1 MSETYEGVGTIIKV
15 YGNNNFTV
23 SVQSEEEE
31 EETREVLC
39 YMSGKMCRHRIKVI
53 PGDEV
58 MVKIPPPFDRGV
70 ITFRGRKDTS
80 PPTEAKKKKAR
91 QKGRGRGRRR

>member
-23 SVQSEEEE
+23 EVQSEEEI
-31 EETREVLC
+31 REVLC

-70 ITFRGRKDTS
+70 ITFRGRKDAQ
-80 PPTEAKKKKAR
+80 PPTDARKKKER
-91 QKGRGRGRRR
+91 NKGRGRGRRR